1 MRRDTKSARLRFLFT
16 LLAIKVMDKRATES
30 STIKAGQTGKK
41 ISKSLV
47 RFHLKPKKKSL
58 VQLKQDF
65 KKKREKEEEDN

>member
-1 MRRDTKSARLRFLFT
+1 MRSGTKSARLRFLFT
-16 LLAIKVMDKRATES
+16 LLVTKVMEKRATES
-30 STIKAGQTGKK
+30 STIKAGQTGKE

>member
-1 MRRDTKSARLRFLFT
+1 MRSGTKIVRLRFLFT
-16 LLAIKVMDKRATES
+16 LVVIKVMDKRATES

-47 RFHLKPKKKSL
+47 RFHLKPRKKSL

-65 KKKREKEEEDN
+65 KKKREKEEEDS